1 MRSLIVLIPAL
12 MPTLLIAACD
22 RQAAPPPQPKPAST
36 SEAKPT
42 KAFFDESQR
51 GTSAPATPF
60 KTSDGR
66 TVTFADFRGKP
77 VLVNLWATWCGPCVK
92 EMPALDALAA
102 RTEGR
107 MTLLTINQ
115 MDEPAKLTAWWKDR
129 KLQNLQPY
137 AEPEGQLSSDFG
149 SGMLPTTVLYD
160 ATGKEVWRVVGEM
173 DWSGADATARFERL

>member
-1 MRSLIVLIPAL
+1 

-51 GTSAPATPF
+51 GTFAPATPF
-60 KTSDGR
+60 KTPDGR